1 MKTLVLYGH
10 SSPEQSFSNAVI
22 VGELAKLPDVK
33 VRTLAEKRV
42 NGHFDVPA
50 EQNELLEADRIV
62 FQFPFN
68 WYSLPWLLK
77 QWVDEVLTYG
87 FAYGE
92 GGDKLKGKPVI
103 LSFTTGVPAEGYIS
117 PTTEELLLPV
127 KQTLALTQIKLEKS
141 ESSNGMMYI
150 PGFAGDKNEVQAKA
164 LAHAKRLAA
173 RLK

>member
-77 QWVDEVLTYG
+77 QWIDEVLTYG

-92 GGDKLKGKPVI
+92 GGDKLKGKLVI

-127 KQTLALTQIKLEKS
+127 KQTLALTQVKLEKS